1 MILITVF
8 VSSLFLYSLVSRLV
22 DQRTIITAPIIFTV
36 VGGLAAMWLTS
47 GEGGSLEIFLAIA
60 ELGLVLL
67 LFVDASRVDLNLLKS
82 AGTIPT
88 RLLTVGMLL
97 TIGLSM
103 MAALILLGDLS
114 IWEAG
119 ILAAILAPTDAGL
132 GQAIVTNP
140 IVPRRIRESLSV
152 EAGLNDGL
160 AVPFLLFFIAQ
171 AGAGHGDGL
180 FHLFVEQFGY
190 GVVAGLLIGL
200 SGGWLI
206 KVARNRDAISHT
218 FQQLGFVALPIL
230 CMLACEAIG
239 GSMFIAAFAAGIA
252 MQFSSSENSA
262 GLSME
267 FIEDWGQLIN
277 LTVFFLFGTICITS
291 WQQLE
296 LIHFIYAGLCL
307 TVLRMIPVYIAL
319 IGTGESTTT
328 RLFIGWFGPRGLASI
343 VLGLVYIEHSA
354 EHTVSPT
361 ITLTVIATVVLSIF
375 AHGLS
380 AKAGAKWYGRISVDH
395 SP

>member
-8 VSSLFLYSLVSRLV
+8 ISSLFLYSLVSRLV

-140 IVPRRIRESLSV
+140 YR
-152 EAGLNDGL
+152 
-160 AVPFLLFFIAQ
+160 
-171 AGAGHGDGL
+171 
-180 FHLFVEQFGY
+180 
-190 GVVAGLLIGL
+190 
-200 SGGWLI
+200 
-206 KVARNRDAISHT
+206 
-218 FQQLGFVALPIL
+218 
-230 CMLACEAIG
+230 
-239 GSMFIAAFAAGIA
+239 
-252 MQFSSSENSA
+252 
-262 GLSME
+262 
-267 FIEDWGQLIN
+267 
-277 LTVFFLFGTICITS
+277 LTS
-291 WQQLE
+291 
-296 LIHFIYAGLCL
+296 
-307 TVLRMIPVYIAL
+307 
-319 IGTGESTTT
+319 
-328 RLFIGWFGPRGLASI
+328 
-343 VLGLVYIEHSA
+343 
-354 EHTVSPT
+354 
-361 ITLTVIATVVLSIF
+361 
-375 AHGLS
+375 
-380 AKAGAKWYGRISVDH
+380 
-395 SP
+395 